1 MYMRRKFTQ
10 MREDATE
17 YPLVT
22 YNKLSKSR
30 QEIFTFLMQNR
41 NSNNEQQVANQEI
54 SDRMNKHAQHIS
66 SGMKAIIKLDMAR
79 RGEYNLVMINP
90 NMWFSGDIPAH
101 NRAVQK
107 WESLQ

>member
-1 MYMRRKFTQ
+1 MKRKYTQ
-10 MREDATE
+10 MREDAME

-22 YNKLSKSR
+22 YNKLSKSS

-41 NSNNEQQVANQEI
+41 NADNEQKVANKEI

-66 SGMKAIIKLDMAR
+66 SGMKSIIELDMAR

-90 NMWFSGDIPAH
+90 NMWFSGDMPAH
-101 NRAVQK
+101 DKAIEK
-107 WESLQ
+107 WNSLQ